1 MRKRRSEEQWREIV
15 GRWRASGESAREFA
29 ARDGVVPG
37 TLSWWGNRLKADM
50 PRRARGAKAADS
62 AFTQLRVTSSS
73 SSSGGG
79 RVEVVTASGLVVRV
93 MGAVSEA
100 DLVSVLRAVQQ
111 C

>member
-1 MRKRRSEEQWREIV
+1 MRKRRSAEHWREIV
-15 GRWRASGESAREFA
+15 ERWRASGESAREFA
-29 ARDGVVPG
+29 AREGVVAG
-37 TLSWWGNRLKADM
+37 TLSWWGNRLKAQ
-50 PRRARGAKAADS
+50 S
-62 AFTQLRVTSSS
+62 ASLSESKSQAFAQVRVTGSS

-79 RVEVVTASGLVVRV
+79 RVEVVTPSGLVVRV